1 MILPKIILIT
11 NSFIFLFREFM
22 TRIKNTHL
30 ACLLLTSI
38 SFSTFAS
45 VDDINNKPQ
54 FVVISLD
61 DGVNQEMEKS
71 VAQLNSTVPLTFYV
85 NVVQQAGGWVYEESM
100 LDIVCVN
107 DDGLTTGDPQ
117 CVSNP
122 KSINNLYK
130 KGHEFALHTYSHP
143 AIASG
148 NQGEPLTQAQ
158 IEKELKKNYEFLVA
172 SGIPGDKIK
181 GFRAPFLDTNSS
193 GWDRE
198 NKNAALGHLQ
208 GIMNQ
213 LNISYDSS
221 LSAAPEQTQPRK
233 GVRHCTSIPGGWDNV
248 HCDFSQKEQFNWEDG
263 GYPKYTVATQPKS
276 NQLFMGYKYIDGSI
290 VNVMDT
296 VFGAC
301 NQTCT
306 PEQAKNI
313 WMENFL
319 NHYKD
324 ASRPPFGIYLHR
336 QSLSI
341 SDEVDGLN
349 AFIKEVQ
356 LEYPNT
362 YFVTAS
368 QVSDY
373 YKIGVDLTPE
383 QIKAF
388 LSK

>member
-1 MILPKIILIT
+1 MMPPK
-11 NSFIFLFREFM
+11 FIHIFRVIMFHL
-22 TRIKNTHL
+22 KNKQL
-30 ACLLLTSI
+30 ACLLLTSV

-45 VDDINNKPQ
+45 VDTINSKPQ
-54 FVVISLD
+54 FIFISID

-71 VAQLNSTVPLTFYV
+71 VAQLNNSIPVTFYV
-85 NVVQQAGGWVYEESM
+85 NVVQQAGGWIYDESM

-117 CVSNP
+117 CVTNP
-122 KSINNLYK
+122 QSINNLYK

-148 NQGEPLTQAQ
+148 NQGEPLTKDQ
-158 IEKELKKNYEFLVA
+158 IENELKNNYNFLVA
-172 SGIPGDKIK
+172 SGVPSDKIK

-198 NKNAALGHLQ
+198 NKNVSLSHLQ

-213 LNISYDSS
+213 LNINYDSS
-221 LSAAPEQTQPRK
+221 LSAPPKKTLPRM
-233 GVRHCTSIPGGWDNV
+233 GVRHCTSTPGGWDNV
-248 HCDFSQKEQFNWEDG
+248 HCDFTQREQFNWEDG
-263 GYPKYTVATQPKS
+263 GYPQYTVATQPKS
-276 NQLFMGYKYIDGSI
+276 NQLFMGHKYINGKI

-301 NQTCT
+301 NQSCT
-306 PEQAKNI
+306 SDEAKNI

-319 NHYKD
+319 NHYND

-341 SDEVDGLN
+341 PAEVDGLN
-349 AFIKEVQ
+349 AFIDEVKSV
-356 LEYPNT
+356 YPNT

-368 QVSDY
+368 QISDY
-373 YKIGVDLTPE
+373 YKIGVDLSNDQLET
-383 QIKAF
+383 F